1 MTSREY
7 LKLELMV
14 YAIRNDYFGYGSSC
28 EKRKDGRWIS
38 IVDCERTVY
47 SGKQLAAEWDM
58 LEERD
63 RKNILRF
70 FAKDELK
77 LDVNI

>member
-14 YAIRNDYFGYGSSC
+14 YAIKSDYFGYGSIC

-38 IVDCERTVY
+38 IVDGEKTVY
-47 SGKQLAAEWDM
+47 SSSQLAAEWDM
-58 LEERD
+58 LYESD
-63 RKNILRF
+63 RKDILRF
-70 FAKDELK
+70 FIKDELK
-77 LDVNI
+77 ININI